1 MEQIFRAVIADD
13 EPLLRRHLQV
23 LLEFIWPELEVI
35 ALASNGEEAWQSI
48 VEHQPEIVFLDIR
61 MPVLDGISLSARFFQ
76 LEKMPLV
83 VFTTA
88 YDQHAVEAFENQAFD
103 YLLKPIEESRLEKT
117 IVRLK
122 QRLNEYHSNKR
133 GNDDHDHEQ
142 EKLLQ
147 LLSQIIPEAE
157 QSKMEQLKWIRAS
170 KQGVIQMLAVKDVDY
185 FLSETKYTSVI
196 SEGEEYLIKTPI
208 ITLEKQL
215 DPDVF
220 WRIHRGCIV
229 KVEQIAKVERDF
241 SGHMYIYLKRDN
253 SKLAVSRSY
262 QGLFKQM

>member
-1 MEQIFRAVIADD
+1 MEQTYRAVIADD

-35 ALASNGEEAWQSI
+35 ALASNGEEAWKSI

-61 MPVLDGISLSARFFQ
+61 MPVLDGISLSSRFLQ
-76 LEKMPLV
+76 LEKMPLT

-117 IVRLK
+117 ITRLK
-122 QRLNEYHSNKR
+122 QRLNEYHNDKR
-133 GNDDHDHEQ
+133 GNNDNEQ

-157 QSKMEQLKWIRAS
+157 QPTTEQLKWIRAS

-185 FLSETKYTSVI
+185 FLSETKYTSVM
-196 SEGEEYLIKTPI
+196 SDGEEYLIKTPI

-215 DPDVF
+215 DPDDF
-220 WRIHRGCIV
+220 WRVHRGCIV
-229 KVEQIAKVERDF
+229 KVAQIAKVERDF